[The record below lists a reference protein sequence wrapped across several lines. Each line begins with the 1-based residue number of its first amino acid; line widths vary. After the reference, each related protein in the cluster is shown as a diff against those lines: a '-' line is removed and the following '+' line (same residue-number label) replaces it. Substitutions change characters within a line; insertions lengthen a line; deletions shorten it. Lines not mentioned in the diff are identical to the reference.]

1 MKSKKLPLMFGI
13 FAIVAI
19 AFAIGSY
26 FYGSQAHQEASQ
38 KASAGMDRMER
49 DYSPSLGLED
59 APVTLVEFLDPECE
73 SCRAFYPYV
82 KEILSAYPE
91 ELRLVVRY
99 VPFHGNSE
107 FVIRILEASRKQ
119 NQYWQTLDLLFQTQ
133 PQWGDHHNPQ
143 PEKIWEF
150 LTALNL
156 DLDRLKDDMKD
167 PNIDRIIAQ
176 DKEDAA
182 ALEVRYTPT
191 FFVNGKPLPEF
202 GLEQLVS
209 LIREEVKK
217 SQDWE

>member
-1 MKSKKLPLMFGI
+1 MKNKKITLLLGI
-13 FAIVAI
+13 FAVVAV

-26 FYGSQAHQEASQ
+26 FYSSQAHQEASE
-38 KASAGMDRMER
+38 KAREGMDRMER

-91 ELRLVVRY
+91 QVRLVVRY

-107 FVIRILEASRKQ
+107 LVIRILEASRKQ
-119 NQYWQTLDLLFQTQ
+119 SKYWETLDLLFQTQ

-143 PEKIWEF
+143 PERIWDF
-150 LTALNL
+150 LPALGM
-156 DLDRLKDDMKD
+156 DLDRLRDDMKD

-182 ALEVRYTPT
+182 ALEVQYTPT
-191 FFVNGKPLPEF
+191 FFVNGKPLPDF
-202 GLEQLVS
+202 GLEQLVT
-209 LIREEVKK
+209 LVREEVRK